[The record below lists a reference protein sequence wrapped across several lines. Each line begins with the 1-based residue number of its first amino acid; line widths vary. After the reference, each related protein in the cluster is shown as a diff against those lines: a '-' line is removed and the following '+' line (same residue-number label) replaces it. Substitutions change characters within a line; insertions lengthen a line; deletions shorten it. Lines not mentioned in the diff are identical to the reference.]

1 MTFSGLSMMRL
12 VTDWRVLDFV
22 DAIGFFA
29 EQSRSV
35 DSLSRVVRIA
45 PREDEDAPDTCP
57 Q

>member
-57 Q
+57 P